1 MNILRFLRSAALT
14 SGLLGLLGGCAVLA
28 PRAVNLEQRLAALP
42 RSGHEI
48 AQPVTIRWNE
58 HLVPWIEAGTDEDLA
73 YALGLVQGHLRA
85 GQILTLRNIARGR
98 LAEMLGPLAT
108 DYDHALRILDY
119 ARAAPE
125 IERNWPDETRAFV
138 TRFLAGL
145 NHAILHGPRPP
156 EAGLLA
162 LRREPITAAD
172 MLAMGRLAG
181 SDVNWFG
188 LIGLLQERGQ
198 PGYAERWQR
207 LREGGAG
214 SATPDG
220 SDRRQAALAT
230 LLRDVSRTGSNTVA
244 VAASRSASGGAM
256 IANDPHLGL
265 VLPNVWMLVGM
276 RSPSFHVVGM
286 MVPGLPVVGFGRSP
300 DLAWGG
306 TNLRAASSDIFDIA
320 GLPGAEITTRETMIG
335 QRFWASARR
344 TLRDSPH
351 GPVMSDAALLRTR
364 PGERLALRWA
374 GHEPTDEITA
384 LLRAARARNGQE
396 FRDSLIGFGVSPL
409 NLVYAERSGG
419 IGRVVATVLPSR
431 QGFPT
436 ADPVLDARDPN
447 ATAPWSRL
455 RDVRNLPRLLNPLEG
470 IITSANENPESWAPG
485 APPIGYAFSD
495 DDRLTRLRSLLGA
508 RPRLRVEDLVALQ
521 ADTLAPKAA
530 LLATALLARLDA
542 LPGGAP
548 QPTMLAR
555 LRGWDGDYAA
565 TSEAALIFELL
576 LGQIAPQ
583 ITAARGVRPYGEW
596 SAITTFLLRDLDT
609 LPASQREALLRRAA
623 DQAAPLAV
631 RYRNWGEIHRMR
643 AGYALSFL
651 PVVGEPFIQAR
662 HPVGGSRE
670 TPMKTS
676 HGFITGPH
684 DVVFGSMARH
694 ISDMADPDANW
705 FSLWGGQD
713 GWLGSTN
720 FLSQIPLWQRNE
732 SIRLP
737 LRPEIVAREFPLVT
751 RLSPR

>member
-1 MNILRFLRSAALT
+1 MTTLRLLRAVTLST
-14 SGLLGLLGGCAVLA
+14 GLLGMLAGCAVLS
-28 PRAVNLEQRLAALP
+28 PRPIAVEQRLDALP
-42 RSGHEI
+42 RTGLEL

-58 HLVPWIEAGTDEDLA
+58 HLVPWIEARTDEDLA
-73 YALGLVQGHLRA
+73 YSLGLVQGHLRA
-85 GQILTLRNIARGR
+85 GQILILRNIARGR

-108 DYDHALRILDY
+108 DYDHALRILDF

-125 IERNWPDETRAFV
+125 IERNWPPETRSFV

-214 SATPDG
+214 SAMPDG
-220 SDRRQAALAT
+220 LTDRQAALGA
-230 LLRDVSRTGSNTVA
+230 LLRNVSRSGSNTVA

-276 RSPSFHVVGM
+276 RSPSFHMVGM

-306 TNLRAASSDIFDIA
+306 TNLRAASSDVFDIA
-320 GLPGAEITTRETMIG
+320 SLPASEITTRETRIA
-335 QRFWASARR
+335 QRFWGSARR
-344 TLRDSPH
+344 NLRDSPH

-364 PGERLALRWA
+364 PGEVLALRWA
-374 GHEPTDEITA
+374 GHEATDEITA

-396 FRDSLIGFGVSPL
+396 FRDSLTGFGVSPL
-409 NLVYAERSGG
+409 NLVYAERAGG

-431 QGFPT
+431 RGFPSS
-436 ADPVLDARDPN
+436 DPVLDARNPG
-447 ATAPWSRL
+447 ATAPWQRL
-455 RDVRNLPRLLNPLEG
+455 WDVRDLPRLVNPPEG
-470 IITSANENPESWAPG
+470 IITSANENPETWTPG
-485 APPIGYAFSD
+485 GPPIGYSFSD
-495 DDRLTRLRSLLGA
+495 DDRLMRLRTLLDA
-508 RPRLRVEDLVALQ
+508 RRGLRVEDLVALQ
-521 ADTLAPKAA
+521 ADTRAPKAA
-530 LLATALLARLDA
+530 LLATALLTRLDA

-548 QPTMLAR
+548 QPAMLAR

-565 TSEAALIFELL
+565 TSEAALVFELL
-576 LGQIAPQ
+576 LGQLAPQ
-583 ITAARGVRPYGEW
+583 IAEARGTPPYGEW
-596 SAITTFLLRDLDT
+596 SAITTFLLRDLDG
-609 LPASQREALLRRAA
+609 LPATQRDALLRRAA
-623 DQAAPLAV
+623 DRAAPLAA
-631 RYRNWGEIHRMR
+631 RHRNWGEVHRMR
-643 AGYALSFL
+643 AGYVLSFL

-670 TPMKTS
+670 TPMKSS

-713 GWLGSTN
+713 GWLGSAG

-732 SIRLP
+732 GIRLP
-737 LRPEIVAREFPLVT
+737 LRPEVVAREFPLVT